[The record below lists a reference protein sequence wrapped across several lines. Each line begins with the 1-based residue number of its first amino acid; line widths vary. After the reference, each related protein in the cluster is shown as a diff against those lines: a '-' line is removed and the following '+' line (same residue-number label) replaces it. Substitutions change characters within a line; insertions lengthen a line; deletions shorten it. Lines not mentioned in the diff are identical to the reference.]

1 MLQALTNPTQSKMSN
16 KFQAILASIFIG
28 HISAMGCSPAYY
40 PGSASYTVGTS
51 ITQSVATLNPLVWTS
66 CSIGGVDCLTGWK
79 KTGGV
84 ATTDTHN
91 YVCNSLQWCN
101 NVGYAPGGAYSDLAW
116 TKEAVACSV
125 STAAHLQLKYYC
137 YIQKKW
143 LRKAQTFCS
152 LGYLPFFIAL
162 SNINS
167 NSSGGILS
175 ASFSSTFPACFNS
188 ALRLASPLIYW
199 ALNFGFQSRM
209 IHWQASIRISNS
221 HSASSYGQT
230 HIP

>member
-1 MLQALTNPTQSKMSN
+1 MLQALTNPTQSKMNN

-28 HISAMGCSPAYY
+28 LISAMGCSPAYY

-66 CSIGGVDCLTGWK
+66 CAIGGGDCLTGWK

-137 YIQKKW
+137 YIQKNDC
-143 LRKAQTFCS
+143 LSPLHFLTLIQIVLAEFRRHHS
-152 LGYLPFFIAL
+152 PPFFL
-162 SNINS
+162 HV
-167 NSSGGILS
+167 L
-175 ASFSSTFPACFNS
+175 T
-188 ALRLASPLIYW
+188 L
-199 ALNFGFQSRM
+199 
-209 IHWQASIRISNS
+209 H
-221 HSASSYGQT
+221 
-230 HIP
+230 